1 VSSLKNSQGDS
12 STTNTSKKWV
22 VVQLSST
29 GEKEKN
35 INLFQRSV
43 KRYLGKDLSV
53 FVPAA
58 NLSAREDNH
67 VMYYMDGYIF
77 IEHAANIQYN
87 KLNETAYFMRVLT
100 HPKTGVCL
108 INDSEIEVM
117 RKGMEKMKKGI
128 FDKNDEVK
136 VIRGSFKNLTGKI
149 SEVYDGGEFVQ
160 IDVGLLSKPLL
171 IDYPANYLMK
181 L

>member
-1 VSSLKNSQGDS
+1 MPLPKNSSNDS
-12 STTNTSKKWV
+12 SNNNSKKWV

-35 INLFQRSV
+35 ISLFQKAV
-43 KRYLGKDLSV
+43 KRYLGKELAV

-77 IEHAANIQYN
+77 IEHALNTPYH
-87 KLNETAYFMRVLT
+87 KLNDTTYFMCVLT

-108 INDSEIEVM
+108 INDSEIDVM

-128 FDKNDEVK
+128 FSKNDEVK

-171 IDYPANYLMK
+171 IDYPANYLVK